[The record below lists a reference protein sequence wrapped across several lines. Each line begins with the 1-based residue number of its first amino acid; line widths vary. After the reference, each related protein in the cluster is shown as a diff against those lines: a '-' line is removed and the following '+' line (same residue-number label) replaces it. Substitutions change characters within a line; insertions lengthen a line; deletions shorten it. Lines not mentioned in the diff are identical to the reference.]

1 MDTTELQNQA
11 IEIRDAEN
19 EGENT
24 ALRVGNMLLAIID
37 AFTNIVDTDTLA
49 QILEQYA
56 MVVSAGG
63 QIEPLQSRCIF
74 LASMGAELDNVNGEN
89 WTYTPVNGHIIFN
102 PEGNG
107 RLQVVGQPGL
117 LAVRSNTLYI
127 NSHSGHA
134 YKWDP
139 AEFKM
144 VEITDT
150 NLPTVITYKNTPAF
164 SQVAIGESY
173 VFQSQQSSVPKIAIK
188 ISSSETYSF
197 LPDPKKIYAFRD
209 IRQAMLWKPSNQTW
223 VSLTPRV
230 INDLTTGGEGDALS
244 AEMGKFVGKIL
255 NAKDD
260 TFYNVWVGTAA
271 ELEALADYEDNTI
284 YLVGTIPTVVQRFN
298 VSFNGGDHTSIPA
311 NTPQTVKEGSAFS
324 VVVSP
329 ASGYTIDSATGTMTG
344 GGIITKTNNQ
354 DGSVTFLT
362 TSVTGAISIQAA
374 ASKHITSIGITAE
387 TRSGNSIPLTAVV
400 APSGADNVNLQ
411 WSVDDTTNFDI
422 SGSGTSATLTVKSGA
437 SNASVTITCQDANA
451 ASGTASGTLQL
462 TGITYVDAPT
472 PITAITDITAT
483 RTAANTL
490 QLDATA
496 DGNTGIT
503 FSIVGTLPK
512 VKKLDYTNSP
522 ATLEDV
528 DNVVLNGNTMTY
540 KEDCNVTVQ
549 ASAENGTVI
558 YQKVITITHNNADA
572 IWFEDE
578 VTLAA
583 LNSNGVGSSGKV
595 TYAQAAAVTEL
606 KSLAGNTS
614 IRRFK
619 EFLWFTGI
627 TGAGPNASD
636 KSKFTGC
643 SNLECI
649 GIPGTSFYFNGSSAS
664 LSPFYG
670 CKLREVH
677 IKSYAEY
684 KLSLYNDAASWIRA
698 GKSSE
703 GLGLFINGEEVYDVV
718 IPNGAT
724 VTKKYQ
730 GFNRITSF
738 VAEHITSFPAGSLY
752 GCTSLQSLKIGDN
765 VTTFGDNAMGS
776 TNYTITSLKTVDLGS
791 GISALGSQALRGC
804 TGLRKLTLRYD
815 GVVTSNNSFYGAATI
830 SSIDL
835 YVPASQVSAYRASS
849 IWGGAN
855 SINAIT
861 E

>member
-1 MDTTELQNQA
+1 MAQEQQREELLIRDRVTGQPRPYYVDAKNINLGDDETYKGLPDVLGEMQDDIDDAKEHGGGSVTGVKIGSTTYEPTEGVVDLSTPFANKVDKVPGKGLSTNDYTTEDKTKLTELPTNPVQSITVNGTAQSK
-11 IEIRDAEN
+11 DAS
-19 EGENT
+19 G
-24 ALRVGNMLLAIID
+24 
-37 AFTNIVDTDTLA
+37 
-49 QILEQYA
+49 
-56 MVVSAGG
+56 
-63 QIEPLQSRCIF
+63 
-74 LASMGAELDNVNGEN
+74 NVNIEVSGIKGDKGDKGDTGN
-89 WTYTPVNGHIIFN
+89 VQVD
-102 PEGNG
+102 GNG
-107 RLQVVGQPGL
+107 NVLIYNGL
-117 LAVRSNTLYI
+117 DKT
-127 NSHSGHA
+127 
-134 YKWDP
+134 
-139 AEFKM
+139 
-144 VEITDT
+144 
-150 NLPTVITYKNTPAF
+150 
-164 SQVAIGESY
+164 
-173 VFQSQQSSVPKIAIK
+173 
-188 ISSSETYSF
+188 
-197 LPDPKKIYAFRD
+197 
-209 IRQAMLWKPSNQTW
+209 
-223 VSLTPRV
+223 
-230 INDLTTGGEGDALS
+230 TTGAALDAS
-244 AEMGKFVGKIL
+244 QGQFIGKLL
-255 NAKDD
+255 NANDNA
-260 TFYNVWVGTAA
+260 FYNVWVGTQQQ
-271 ELEALADYEDNTI
+271 LEALNGDYDDNTI
-284 YLVGTIPTVVQRFN
+284 YLVGTVPTVAQRFN
-298 VSFNGGDHTSIPA
+298 VSFNGGSHTSIPA
-311 NTPQTVKEGSAFS
+311 NTQQTVKEGSAFS

-329 ASGYTIDSATGTMTG
+329 ASGYTIDSATGTMAG
-344 GGIITKTNNQ
+344 GGTLTKTENQ
-354 DGSVTFLT
+354 DGTVTFST
-362 TSVTGAISIQAA
+362 TAVTGAITIQAA
-374 ASKHITSIGITAE
+374 ATKHITGIQVSAG
-387 TRSGNSIPLTAVV
+387 TRDNNTIHLTAVV
-400 APSGADNVNLQ
+400 EPTDADNVTLA
-411 WSVDDTTNFDI
+411 WSIDNTNDFGITDN
-422 SGSGTSATLTVKSGA
+422 GNGTATLTIKSGA
-437 SNASVTITCQDANA
+437 SNASVNITCQDTNV
-451 ASGTASGTLQL
+451 SSSTASGTLPL
-462 TGITYVDAPT
+462 TGITYEAT
-472 PITAITDITAT
+472 PIPITEITDITAT

-627 TGAGPNASD
+627 TGAGHNATD

-684 KLSLYNDAASWIRA
+684 KLSLYNDAASWISA

-718 IPNGAT
+718 IPNGAK

-776 TNYTITSLKTVDLGS
+776 ANYTITSLKTVDLGS